1 MQTKWIWIDKKGED
15 IYAEF
20 IGGFL
25 MNDTGRYVLKLACDG
40 IYAVYI
46 NQELAMFGQSS
57 DYPDNKL
64 YDKKE
69 SYSQLGNSLVIF

>member
-1 MQTKWIWIDKKGED
+1 
-15 IYAEF
+15 
-20 IGGFL
+20 

-40 IYAVYI
+40 IYAVYV

-64 YDKKE
+64 YDKKVIG
-69 SYSQLGNSLVIF
+69 SYCKAGEYN